1 MTRDEKAVL
10 RMIQGKRVCPD
21 CYDRSLFNRCAD
33 SLERK
38 GLVRCAWGEGH
49 ILIDARISDFGLV
62 YMGDNPSL
70 RNPIDWK

>member
-1 MTRDEKAVL
+1 MERIRLTRDEKAVL

-38 GLVRCAWGEGH
+38 GLVRCAVGGRVQAYRRQD
-49 ILIDARISDFGLV
+49 LGYRIGV
-62 YMGDNPSL
+62 YG
-70 RNPIDWK
+70 R